1 VYADLRRDAWG
12 HGLAACAQTVAAAGL
27 LPLVDAEVRA
37 AGGAVTTAPEAEVA
51 DPRTL
56 WGLPG
61 GDGRPVLSLVGRLL
75 STKTLR
81 AGEGVSYGYTFRAAR
96 DTVVGLVA
104 GGYAQGVVRE
114 VGNRAHVR
122 VGEHSLPIV
131 GRVAMDACVIEVGD
145 ADAAPGA
152 DVVFFGDPDR
162 GEPSLA
168 DWEAVT
174 RMRAAEIVS
183 LAGAR
188 ASREDVR

>member
-1 VYADLRRDAWG
+1 
-12 HGLAACAQTVAAAGL
+12 VAAAGL

-131 GRVAMDACVIEVGD
+131 GRVAMDACVIEVGG
-145 ADAAPGA
+145 ADAAAGA

-162 GEPSLA
+162 CEPSLA